1 MIDRET
7 LGGAT
12 MGIPRKKKTSGSRY
26 KTILQTY
33 FKKCPKPKLL
43 TSIYEWFE
51 DRDKMFNRIIK
62 DLDFRLTSYGGGSLV
77 YGSFCNKDNE
87 VTMIMK
93 VKKSFFFNKLEN
105 TIVMMP
111 EKIVLK
117 KDGSSYRIT
126 PDGDNT
132 AIRTFTEGE
141 NRLRKLL
148 RDYKKCLDEL
158 KIKALEE
165 DF

>member
-1 MIDRET
+1 
-7 LGGAT
+7 
-12 MGIPRKKKTSGSRY
+12 MGIKA
-26 KTILQTY
+26 ILQTY
-33 FKKCPKPKLL
+33 FKKCPKPKLF

-51 DRDKMFNRIIK
+51 NRDKMFNRIIK

-77 YGSFCNKDNE
+77 YGAFCNKDNE

-105 TIVMMP
+105 TIVLMP

-117 KDGSSYRIT
+117 KIVLNKNSSLYRIS